1 MARMDP
7 ILRHSITPPVFD
19 EGKIHRERLVDGIHA
34 NIPRKLVVIATPP
47 GYGKTTLAADF
58 TEHTDLPV
66 CWVRLTEAD
75 QDVMRLVRVLEA
87 SLAKR
92 FRRLRGNLDLDAFV
106 GSKPEGLAR
115 AFAEV
120 IEKLIDE
127 PFVILMDD
135 VHLVNN
141 SQGVLRFLDGFLEV
155 QPEQVTL
162 VIFGREV
169 PEVALAKLMAEG
181 NLAGFGPHDLAL
193 NESEL
198 KQLAAEIYA
207 IELSD
212 QSAGE
217 LLEETRGW
225 VTGVL
230 LSAKLGI
237 SRDQSWLDR
246 SRPMVF
252 EYLASVVLNRQPD
265 EIRRFMLDTS
275 VMPVMTVASCNS
287 VLERKDSERYLRRLL
302 KEGLFVT
309 ATGEGPRTYEYHP
322 QFREFLL
329 DVLQNADARRL
340 GLLRRR
346 AGQYLADQGLIEHAV
361 DLYLEAE
368 SVRKAVVLAEQHARS
383 MYVDGRFKTLETWG
397 RKLKE
402 HGKPSPS
409 VFLFLAL
416 EYSNQGRQDAAYET
430 LNLAK
435 DALSSRKS
443 KELLAQV
450 ENVRGQIAYY
460 REEFEEAIVA
470 AEKALA
476 LVPTQDRWGIR
487 AMSMRIKSLAL
498 AFGQGEFEKA
508 EELAANAVSLLEE
521 SENEHALAAAL
532 IDLSSMQAQRGRMIA
547 SNVTSNRAHEILVGI
562 GSPLPL
568 AMSYN
573 NLAFD
578 AHMQGR
584 YEEALSLY
592 GEALKQA
599 RLAGAPVREA
609 TVLFGQA
616 DIFND
621 LGLALQAAELYAQGL
636 MVATSLENES
646 LIRYGAIQTSVLH
659 RRRGGNTLGMEWVKR
674 AIEHSKSKVPSTM
687 IQIQLGAL
695 EAIGSPK
702 SACERLAALFEN
714 ASQKHTAAEKTLAHF
729 FMALALFEN
738 NKMREAKAEI
748 SECLLWASGH
758 GTEQVLAAE
767 LMYQPSFLDNLKNSI
782 EENPAF
788 SLIQQRIDTMQ
799 ALAGTYREPK
809 VERSSSVEIELIAF
823 GQTRVLRDGEAIGDL
838 SPASKELLFYLID
851 NKRIDRDVLI
861 ETFWPDYPPGRQTSN
876 LHTAVYSLRRAIGK
890 DTVLSD
896 GSAYFLSSDFEIE
909 YDVGRFENAAEV
921 AEGLAPGDPRKLFAL
936 TEAINTYTGPYM
948 PEFSSNWIIDRR
960 RLLEMRY
967 LDLAANYADE
977 ALLRDQPTRAVNA
990 LRAALKMD
998 PYRDDLNLRIL
1009 EVLGRLGRRSEIVAH
1024 YQRYVRLLSDEL
1036 GLDPPQIVRDTY
1048 TRLIG

>member
-19 EGKIHRERLVDGIHA
+19 EGKLHRERLVDGIHA
-34 NIPRKLVVIATPP
+34 NIPKKLIVIATPP

-58 TEHTDLPV
+58 TKHTDLPV

-75 QDVMRLVRVLEA
+75 QDVIRLVRVLEA

-92 FRRLRGNLDLDAFV
+92 FRRLRGNLDLDALV
-106 GSKPEGLAR
+106 RSKPEGLAR

-135 VHLVNN
+135 IHLVNN
-141 SQGVLRFLDGFLEV
+141 SNDVLRFLDAFLEV

-162 VIFGREV
+162 AIFGREV
-169 PEVALAKLMAEG
+169 PEVSLAKLMAEG

-193 NESEL
+193 NEGEL
-198 KQLAAEIYA
+198 KQLAIKVHS

-212 QSAGE
+212 RSAGD

-237 SRDQSWLDR
+237 NRDQSWLDR

-265 EIRRFMLDTS
+265 DIRRFMLDTS
-275 VMPVMTVASCNS
+275 VMPVMTIVSCNA
-287 VLERKDSERYLRRLL
+287 VLEIKDSERYLRKLL

-329 DVLQNADARRL
+329 DVIQNSDTRRM
-340 GLLRRR
+340 GLLRKR
-346 AGQYLADQGLIEHAV
+346 AGEYLAKQGLIEHAV
-361 DLYLEAE
+361 DLYLEAD
-368 SVRKAVVLAEQHARS
+368 STRKAVGLAEKHARS
-383 MYVDGRFKTLETWG
+383 MYVEGRYKTLETWG
-397 RKLKE
+397 RKLGE
-402 HGKPSPS
+402 HGNSAPS

-430 LNLAK
+430 LNLAM
-435 DALSSRKS
+435 DALGGRRS
-443 KELLAQV
+443 KELLAQA

-460 REEFEEAIVA
+460 REEFDEAIEAV
-470 AEKALA
+470 EKAMM
-476 LVPTQDRWGIR
+476 LVPANDRWGIR
-487 AMSMRIKSLAL
+487 AMSLRFKSLAL
-498 AFGQGEFEKA
+498 AFGQGEFERA
-508 EELAANAVSLLEE
+508 EELAGEAVSLLEQG
-521 SENEHALAAAL
+521 ENEHALAAAL
-532 IDLSSMQAQRGRMIA
+532 IDLSSMQAQRGKVIE
-547 SNVTSNRAHEILVGI
+547 SNVSSKRAHEILVGI

-568 AMSYN
+568 AMSFN

-578 AHMQGR
+578 AHMLGR
-584 YEEALSLY
+584 YEEALDLY
-592 GEALKQA
+592 REALKHA

-636 MVATSLENES
+636 MIATSLENVF
-646 LIRYGAIQTSVLH
+646 LIRYGAVQTSVLH

-674 AIEHSKSKVPSTM
+674 AIEHTKTKTPSTM
-687 IQIQLGAL
+687 IQIQIGAL
-695 EAIGSPK
+695 EAVGTPK
-702 SACERLAALFEN
+702 SACERLASLLEN
-714 ASQKHTAAEKTLAHF
+714 ASQKKTASETTLAHF
-729 FMALALFEN
+729 FMALALFGN
-738 NKMREAKAEI
+738 NQNREAK
-748 SECLLWASGH
+748 SQFNECLLWASGH
-758 GTEQVLAAE
+758 GSEQFLAAE
-767 LMYQPSFLDNLKNSI
+767 MMYQPDFMTYLKASI
-782 EENPAF
+782 EESPAF

-799 ALAGTYREPK
+799 ALASAYREPK
-809 VERSSSVEIELIAF
+809 VEGPSSVEIELIAF

-838 SPASKELLFYLID
+838 APSSKELLFYLVD

-896 GSAYFLSSDFEIE
+896 GAAYFLSSDFEID

-936 TEAINTYTGPYM
+936 TEAINSYAGPYM

-967 LDLAANYADE
+967 LDLAAHYADE

-990 LRAALKMD
+990 LRVALKMD

-1036 GLDPPQIVRDTY
+1036 GLDPPEVVRDTY